1 MDLSFGQ
8 WIGFILLILLG
19 FQLWQLRQLLLLLLM
34 AIVLANGLTLLIRRF
49 QGWGVTRSQ
58 AVLMALG
65 SLLLG
70 LVSFVGLIV
79 PPFVTQ
85 FEELVRL
92 VPQGIEQFLIWLD
105 RLIQQIDPAIV
116 AALPKLSTI
125 TQQLQPLFNNL
136 LGRGFTVFYGS
147 LGSLLSLL
155 LLLVLTM
162 MLLTKPK
169 PYRQGLIRLFPA
181 YYRSRIA
188 GILLTCERTL
198 QGWLAGMAVNMAIVA
213 IVTWVG
219 LLILQVPL
227 ALAQAILTG
236 LLAFIPTLGIFLGAI
251 SPLAITLVQNPWQVW
266 VVLLF
271 YLGLQLLESQY
282 LTPRLLR
289 QQMVFLPGL
298 TLCFQILL
306 AIFFGFFGLCLAVPL
321 SLVGQIWLREILVRD
336 ILDRWQ
342 LRGEL
347 RSRFLAADEDKVQS
361 EPPIQQTQTSNLP
374 EVEE

>member
-1 MDLSFGQ
+1 
-8 WIGFILLILLG
+8 
-19 FQLWQLRQLLLLLLM
+19 M

-70 LVSFVGLIV
+70 LVSFVWLIV
-79 PPFVTQ
+79 PPFVSQ
-85 FEELVRL
+85 FEELARL
-92 VPQGIEQFLIWLD
+92 VPQGIEQFFVWLD

-116 AALPKLSTI
+116 AALPKLSTVA
-125 TQQLQPLFNNL
+125 QQLQPLLNTIL
-136 LGRGFTVFYGS
+136 SRGFTVFYGY
-147 LGSLLSLL
+147 LGGLLSLL

-162 MLLTKPK
+162 MLLANPQ

-181 YYRSRIA
+181 YYRSRID
-188 GILLTCERTL
+188 GILLACERTL
-198 QGWLAGMAVNMAIVA
+198 QGWLAGMMVNMVIVA
-213 IVTWVG
+213 IATWVG

-236 LLAFIPTLGIFLGAI
+236 LFAFIPTFGIFLGAI

-266 VVLLF
+266 AVLLF

-289 QQMVFLPGL
+289 QQRGFLPGL
-298 TLCFQILL
+298 TLCVQILFAVFL
-306 AIFFGFFGLCLAVPL
+306 GFFGLCLAVPF

-336 ILDRWQ
+336 ILDRWEW
-342 LRGEL
+342 GEEL
-347 RSRFLAADEDKVQS
+347 RSRFWAADEDKVQS
-361 EPPIQQTQTSNLP
+361 EPPIQKTQTANLP